1 MLGVGAWLSLST
13 SGALLCLRPKVAAS
27 PSLTNLLYGSRL
39 TDMAT
44 AYKVF
49 RSEVVK
55 GLRLKSAR
63 FEIEPE
69 VTAKLLLSGH
79 GIVEVP
85 IAYNP
90 RSHAE
95 GKKIGWVDA
104 VQYVITLVTCRIDA

>member
-1 MLGVGAWLSLST
+1 MTRFANWVLT
-13 SGALLCLRPKVAAS
+13 
-27 PSLTNLLYGSRL
+27 SLTNLLYGSRL

-49 RSEVVK
+49 RSEVIK
-55 GLRLKSAR
+55 GLNLKSAR

-69 VTAKLLLSGH
+69 VTAKLLLKGH

-85 IAYNP
+85 ITYNP

-95 GKKIGWVDA
+95 GKKIGWVDGL
-104 VQYVITLVTCRIDA
+104 QYIIMLITTILNNEKTTCF